1 MIEPPRIATRRAVIR
16 GAMVPVCF
24 PHMIGRQRPTSRAL
38 IGGHEGPSRRRQGRD
53 LVRFDVSG
61 SGQLRDIVIGAED
74 Q

>member
-1 MIEPPRIATRRAVIR
+1 
-16 GAMVPVCF
+16 
-24 PHMIGRQRPTSRAL
+24 MIGRQRPTSRAL